1 MLLHEL
7 LYFLNAAGSRISNMT
22 FSPPCVMKVISMHFS
37 EFALHFIILDYLTE
51 RTVLLWTTFFRQHLF
66 PNELEH
72 RPKKINEL
80 GIRPECY
87 LRLATYFL

>member
-37 EFALHFIILDYLTE
+37 EFALHFTFYNFGLFDGAYRRPMDAIFVIISDLVQSE
-51 RTVLLWTTFFRQHLF
+51 KFVQ
-66 PNELEH
+66 
-72 RPKKINEL
+72 
-80 GIRPECY
+80 
-87 LRLATYFL
+87 LAIYSKQEISMCI